1 MPFCSP
7 ASSLCLSL
15 AADSQYDCRTSCTGL
30 YADVTQEIEDTN
42 DEKLAKGGNNI
53 NTTNVSALVKMW
65 GPLKTELGDLLQSK
79 LSSETLNMINKYK
92 NYKNNYAKNMIF
104 DPTVPELSM
113 SLCKE
118 SKY

>member
-1 MPFCSP
+1 M
-7 ASSLCLSL
+7 
-15 AADSQYDCRTSCTGL
+15 
-30 YADVTQEIEDTN
+30 
-42 DEKLAKGGNNI
+42 AKGGNNI

-65 GPLKTELGDLLQSK
+65 GSLKTELGDLLQSK
-79 LSSETLNMINKYK
+79 MSSETLNMINKYK
-92 NYKNNYAKNMIF
+92 NYKNNYVKNMIF